1 MATAEHATQLFQT
14 ALLYTVSN
22 EAVSAII
29 DGSDSHL
36 LPLVICAAFAAVA
49 GIFYCIGALET
60 RIASLKQAGGKW
72 QPRSGALEALE
83 LALHL
88 SNLLLNVFVQFASN
102 AVGRLVLWA
111 FLGSASASA
120 TTMGVLVCVILLWA
134 VKRATDN

>member
-49 GIFYCIGALET
+49 GTFYCIGALEET
-60 RIASLKQAGGKW
+60 IAKRKEILGKKEA
-72 QPRSGALEALE
+72 RSGAMEALE

-88 SNLLLNVFVQFASN
+88 SKLMLNVLVQFASN

-134 VKRATDN
+134 VKRATDI